1 MNDPSAVLSY
11 AVRVRVVV
19 KYLGQIAFVVAMLT
33 LIPCFAS
40 FLLGGVSDGV
50 RYLPVISILLI
61 LAWLSKRLPAPAY
74 IQANEALAIIAL
86 AFVLASLLMSILL
99 MGQGLGAG
107 DSLFESISG
116 ITTTG
121 LTTQSSVEARPASFL
136 FMRAWLQWCG
146 GLGFVVLLVALLMG
160 NQIAARRLAEP
171 YGSETILTT
180 TRTHA
185 RRMLSV
191 YLTLTVGGF
200 LVTWAVLGDGFTAL
214 VHVLAGVSTGGFS
227 SLDQSLAGMD
237 TWPERYSVMGLGL
250 LGAVPLPLYFYFRG
264 LRSNLLRDTE
274 LRALVIAV
282 LSVGT
287 AIALLTHF
295 ESGMAWGDATRH
307 GLLMGISAQTTT
319 GYSTM
324 DVAAGGNAAMLI
336 LILAMFVG
344 GGLGSTA
351 GGIKLL
357 RMLIL
362 LRLVQL
368 AIRRAMLAPHAAGYE
383 AHLGDRTITD
393 NDVQQTLV
401 LLTLY
406 VSATTISWLVFLLHG
421 YPALDSLFEVVSAIG
436 TVGLSTGIT
445 RPDLEPVLKALL
457 CVDMLLGRLEILAFV
472 VLLYPRNWFGNRV
485 D

>member
-11 AVRVRVVV
+11 AVRVRVVA
-19 KYLGQIAFVVAMLT
+19 KYLGQIAFVMAMLA
-33 LIPCFAS
+33 LVPGFAS
-40 FLLGGVSDGV
+40 LLLGGASATV
-50 RYLPVISILLI
+50 RYLPVIAVLLT

-86 AFVLASLLMSILL
+86 AFLLASVLMSIPL

-136 FMRAWLQWCG
+136 FLRAWLQWCG

-160 NQIAARRLAEP
+160 NEIAARRLAEP

-185 RRMLSV
+185 RRMLGV

-200 LVTWAVLGDGFTAL
+200 LVAWAVLGDGFTAL

-237 TWPERYSVMGLGL
+237 SWLARYTVMGLGL

-264 LRSNLLRDTE
+264 LRSSLLRDPE
-274 LRALVIAV
+274 LRALFAAII
-282 LSVGT
+282 LVG
-287 AIALLTHF
+287 AALTLLMHF
-295 ESGMAWGDATRH
+295 ETRTGWPDAARH
-307 GLLMGISAQTTT
+307 GFLMGISAQTTT
-319 GYSTM
+319 GFSTTG
-324 DVAAGGNAAMLI
+324 VTGSGEAATLV

-357 RMLIL
+357 RLLIL
-362 LRLVQL
+362 IRLVQL
-368 AIRRAMLAPHAAGYE
+368 TIRRTMLAPHAAGYE
-383 AHLGDRTITD
+383 ARLGDRTITES
-393 NDVQQTLV
+393 DVRQALV

-406 VSATTISWLVFLLHG
+406 VSATAISWLVFLLHG
-421 YPALDSLFEVVSAIG
+421 YPPLDSLFEVVSAIG

-445 RPDLEPVLKALL
+445 RPDLEPILKGLL
-457 CVDMLLGRLEILAFV
+457 SADMLLGRLEILAFL

>member
-11 AVRVRVVV
+11 AVRMRVVV
-19 KYLGQIAFVVAMLT
+19 KYLGQIAFVVAMLA
-33 LIPCFAS
+33 LIPFFAS
-40 FLLGGVSDGV
+40 LVLRRPSDAG
-50 RYLPVISILLI
+50 RFLPVIAFLLI
-61 LAWLSKRLPAPAY
+61 LAWFSKRLPAPGY
-74 IQANEALAIIAL
+74 IQANEALTIIAL
-86 AFVLASLLMSILL
+86 AFVMASVLMSIPL

-136 FMRAWLQWCG
+136 FTRAWLQWCG

-160 NQIAARRLAEP
+160 NEIAARRLAEP

-185 RRMLSV
+185 RRMLGV

-200 LVTWAVLGDGFTAL
+200 LVTWAVLGDGFAAL

-227 SLDQSLAGMD
+227 SLDQSLAGLD
-237 TWPERYSVMGLGL
+237 SWLARYTVIGLGL
-250 LGAVPLPLYFYFRG
+250 LGAVPLPLYLYFRG
-264 LRSNLLRDTE
+264 LRSGLLRDPE
-274 LRALVIAV
+274 LGALFAAV
-282 LSVGT
+282 LCVGT
-287 AIALLTHF
+287 ALTFLTHF
-295 ESGMAWGDATRH
+295 ESGAGWGDAARQ
-307 GLLMGISAQTTT
+307 GFLMGISAQTTT

-324 DVAAGGNAAMLI
+324 DVTGSGSAAMLI

-362 LRLVQL
+362 LKLVQL
-368 AIRRAMLAPHAAGYE
+368 AIRRTMLAPHAAGYE
-383 AHLGDRTITD
+383 ARLGDRTITD
-393 NDVQQTLV
+393 DDVSQALV

-406 VSATTISWLVFLLHG
+406 VSATVVSWLVFLLHG

-445 RPDLEPVLKALL
+445 RPDLEPVLKGLL